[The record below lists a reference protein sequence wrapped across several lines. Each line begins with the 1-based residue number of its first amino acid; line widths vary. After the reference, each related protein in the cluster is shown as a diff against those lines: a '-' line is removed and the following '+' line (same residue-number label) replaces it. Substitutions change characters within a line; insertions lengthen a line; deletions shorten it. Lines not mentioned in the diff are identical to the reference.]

1 MVSSRAVIF
10 EELGKPLRVEQVD
23 YSDPAPDPIDQPS
36 ALLDQLKWLEAA
48 GLRNVDVHW
57 LMAGHAIFSG
67 VKPG

>member
-1 MVSSRAVIF
+1 MKAF
-10 EELGKPLRVEQVD
+10 EFFQD
-23 YSDPAPDPIDQPS
+23 DTWNYYSDPAPDPIDQPS

-57 LMAGHAIFSG
+57 LKAGHAIFSG